1 MANYSV
7 TLKNEDFKKLT
18 EALTIVSS
26 FLTDVDIKKGK
37 VKQYN
42 LAKNLILDL
51 DMSSIFNEDL
61 CASNIKAKIP
71 IFEIMANDGKDVT
84 IKCEEKTET
93 RNGMSAT
100 RRYWFLDNEISLFRF
115 VWTDSNKLSTRYFN
129 DTEWNNVSSKIKPEL
144 EITTLTMEDKPE
156 LVRKI
161 KKVCDTFNSGNIV
174 FRNDTT
180 GFSLQ
185 TESNDKIANAKLYTE
200 YVDLHLDKTYM
211 ISCGV
216 DFITDGIVK
225 SVTYFKTK
233 DNETASFMVA
243 DCILNDKVTFKTY
256 SQSKVS
262 SVALQPG
269 KAAPKRAVKKQE
281 IQAPPVSQTV
291 NTETKEV
298 ARIKEGTVITVVDT
312 VTPVPE
318 EFVEE
323 VDVVAPRTTIPVNLQ
338 VTKIKK
344 HEPVIEMEE
353 SHQPPQFDQTPVTI
367 PPNLQTQFTGYPP
380 MNNPVTQAPVQ
391 AFNPMTDSVD
401 SL

>member
-7 TLKNEDFKKLT
+7 TLTNEDFRKLT
-18 EALTIVSS
+18 EALTVISS

-84 IKCEEKTET
+84 IRCEEKTET

-115 VWTDSNKLSTRYFN
+115 VWTDPNKLSTRYFN

-269 KAAPKRAVKKQE
+269 KAAPKKK
-281 IQAPPVSQTV
+281 VMQTPS
-291 NTETKEV
+291 
-298 ARIKEGTVITVVDT
+298 VVDAIEAQQ
-312 VTPVPE
+312 E
-318 EFVEE
+318 EL
-323 VDVVAPRTTIPVNLQ
+323 DIPKQQKPTIPVTLQ
-338 VTKIKK
+338 VTNIKK

-353 SHQPPQFDQTPVTI
+353 SPQPPQFDQTPVTV
-367 PPNLQTQFTGYPP
+367 PPKLQTQFTGYPP
-380 MNNPVTQAPVQ
+380 MNNPVTQAPSQ
-391 AFNPMTDSVD
+391 GFNPMVDSVD

>member
-18 EALTIVSS
+18 EALTVISS

-115 VWTDSNKLSTRYFN
+115 VWTDPNKLSTRYFN

-144 EITTLTMEDKPE
+144 EITTLTMEDKPD

-225 SVTYFKTK
+225 SVTYFKTEGT
-233 DNETASFMVA
+233 ETASFMIA

-256 SQSKVS
+256 SKSKVS

-269 KAAPKRAVKKQE
+269 KAAPKKK
-281 IQAPPVSQTV
+281 VMQTPSV
-291 NTETKEV
+291 
-298 ARIKEGTVITVVDT
+298 
-312 VTPVPE
+312 
-318 EFVEE
+318 
-323 VDVVAPRTTIPVNLQ
+323 VDVVESQQEEIDIPKQEHPTIPVNLK
-338 VTKIKK
+338 VTKIKQ
-344 HEPVIEMEE
+344 HEPAIEFEE
-353 SHQPPQFDQTPVTI
+353 VAPSVPQFQVPQQVPTAPQYQPSQQVEHLYRPELAPQADDAYKQMPAVTQYQPPAQD
-367 PPNLQTQFTGYPP
+367 
-380 MNNPVTQAPVQ
+380 
-391 AFNPMTDSVD
+391 FNPMTDELESI
-401 SL
+401 

>member
-1 MANYSV
+1 MANYSI

-42 LAKNLILDL
+42 LAKNLILVL

-84 IKCEEKTET
+84 IRCEEKTET

-269 KAAPKRAVKKQE
+269 KAAPKKK
-281 IQAPPVSQTV
+281 VMQTPS
-291 NTETKEV
+291 
-298 ARIKEGTVITVVDT
+298 VVDT
-312 VTPVPE
+312 IEAQQE
-318 EFVEE
+318 EL
-323 VDVVAPRTTIPVNLQ
+323 DIPKQQKATIPVNLQ

-344 HEPVIEMEE
+344 HEPVFEMEE
-353 SHQPPQFDQTPVTI
+353 SPQPPQFDQTPVTV

-380 MNNPVTQAPVQ
+380 MNNPVTQAPTQ
-391 AFNPMTDSVD
+391 GFNPMVDSVD